1 MTRSSSAMVRGW
13 RPVQEPAPRRKRPF
27 RLVWL
32 TPLLVCLALI
42 PQPAPKDQQAY
53 PLPAKAVPAAAP
65 AKPAA
70 LPDNVHPGLPEGDS
84 HALAVP
90 LRRLEQGR
98 MLLIDETHP
107 LPEGFIP
114 ADVLAI
120 LQYTQGRVA
129 CRDLAAVSGQDTLDA
144 LAELFA
150 TARNER
156 IVQLTV
162 FAGTRSREQ
171 QRLLLTDALA
181 AFSRDMPLEDALRA
195 ARSAVASPD
204 CSEHQTPWAVD
215 IRVCPVWNGA
225 PDDAPLQSSDAG
237 RWLANNCWRF
247 GFILRWP
254 EAEPAAHSCRAY
266 HLRYVGRAHAM
277 LMHALNA
284 TFEEYL
290 ALLHQYHAL
299 TLLDQN
305 NAPLAC
311 AVCTPAGEQQ
321 TTFILPVTDAEDVS
335 LDNQGW
341 AVASCLLI

>member
-13 RPVQEPAPRRKRPF
+13 QPAQEPKPRRPRPF
-27 RLVWL
+27 RLAWL
-32 TPLLVCLALI
+32 APLLCCLALI
-42 PQPAPKDQQAY
+42 PRPTPQDQQAY
-53 PLPAKAVPAAAP
+53 PLPAQAVPVSAP
-65 AKPAA
+65 AAPAA
-70 LPDNVHPGLPEGDS
+70 LPTNVRSGLPEGDV

-98 MLLIDETHP
+98 MLLIDESHP

-114 ADVLAI
+114 ADALAI
-120 LQYTQGRVA
+120 LNYTQGRVA

-144 LAELFA
+144 LCQLFA

-171 QRLLLTDALA
+171 QRLLQTDALA
-181 AFSRDMPLEDALRA
+181 AFSRDMPLEEALLA
-195 ARSAVASPD
+195 ARKAVASPD

-215 IRVCPVWNGA
+215 VRVCPLWNGA
-225 PDDAPLQSSDAG
+225 PDAEPLQSSAAG
-237 RWLANNCWRF
+237 RWLESNCWRF

-254 EAEPAAHSCRAY
+254 GEAPAPHSCRAY

-277 LMHALNA
+277 LMHALDA
-284 TFEEYL
+284 TLEEYL
-290 ALLHQYHAL
+290 ALLHRYQSL
-299 TLLDQN
+299 TLYDQN

-311 AVCTPAGEQQ
+311 VVCTPAGEQQ
-321 TTFILPVTDAEDVS
+321 TTFILPMMDAEDVS